1 MTASY
6 QTYATFAF
14 ICLTLLVLP
23 FIPAFAEWLRPTDT
37 APLPISP
44 NYASDIDYFAKRF
57 RADVAA
63 KQGTGAPTGYEDFAY
78 VTNQTSEENWQH
90 ATQRLIST
98 QSIASNWPIKT
109 IQPLYVEGDFLTPNG
124 SSFNALYAG
133 GSINLGQ
140 HSKVLDWAHAERSM
154 FLGTG
159 CVALRRLSAGD
170 TIELGVEAWFER
182 MYAPTI
188 VFGPKGFQ
196 HASSTDVPVDNTPQV
211 VGHLQDIP
219 NVIAQ
224 TPSVFLVRGD
234 CALPADTH
242 FSGSLIVTGFLTVGA
257 RTTVQGNIK
266 ARGGVRIGPGAQIEG
281 AITCEKRIDLWH
293 GVRVWGPV
301 VSERQIIVGS
311 QAVVGLLH
319 APTTLSANIIIMT
332 SGSKAHGAVWAGEL
346 GMVKSA

>member
-6 QTYATFAF
+6 PTYAAFAF

-23 FIPAFAEWLRPTDT
+23 FVPAFAEWLRPTDT

-44 NYASDIDYFAKRF
+44 NYASDIDHFAKRL

-78 VTNQTSEENWQH
+78 VTGQTTEQDWQR

-98 QSIASNWPIKT
+98 HDIASGWPIKT
-109 IQPLYVEGDFLTPNG
+109 TRPLYVEGDILAPSG
-124 SSFNALYAG
+124 SSFNALYAAG
-133 GSINLGQ
+133 NINLGP
-140 HSKVLDWAHAERSM
+140 HSQVLDWAHADRSIL
-154 FLGTG
+154 LGTG
-159 CVALRRLSAGD
+159 CTALRRLSAGD

-188 VFGPKGFQ
+188 VFGAKSFQNAGFPER
-196 HASSTDVPVDNTPQV
+196 SVGNTPQA

-219 NVIAQ
+219 DVIAQ

-234 CALPADTH
+234 CTLPADTH
-242 FSGSLIVTGFLTVGA
+242 FSGSLIVTGVLTVGA
-257 RTTVQGNIK
+257 RTTVRGNLK
-266 ARGGVRIGPGAQIEG
+266 ARGGVRIGPGAHIEG
-281 AITCEKRIDLWH
+281 AITCEKRIDLWQ
-293 GVRVWGPV
+293 GSGVWGPV
-301 VSERQIIVGS
+301 VSEQQIIVGS

-332 SGSKAHGAVWAGEL
+332 SGARAHGAVWAGEL